1 MQPPWSNTGLVAR
14 KGAKRPLH
22 LPQRRRWWSRIQVA
36 VPETMTFLHCVFPN
50 APATDK
56 KKVLGWGVSG
66 SSHEVALL
74 LLLRLSLLLPP
85 PRWRK
90 KPPTQLLT
98 NGGRVISWLLLPNLS
113 VDIYLLL
120 QPVGRKLGCE
130 GSLGRSTALI
140 LSQEMTLTGTLSTEV

>member
-1 MQPPWSNTGLVAR
+1 M
-14 KGAKRPLH
+14 H
-22 LPQRRRWWSRIQVA
+22 LPQIRRRWW
-36 VPETMTFLHCVFPN
+36 
-50 APATDK
+50 D
-56 KKVLGWGVSG
+56 GGVSG

-74 LLLRLSLLLPP
+74 LLLLRVSLLLPP